1 MNEIPPEEPIGTAQ
15 IGEPFAME
23 GPARADLRTTPIR
36 VHIGERLIDHPEHWE
51 LGVGR
56 RGDREVWGLVYGGAM
71 THMCY
76 DPTYAPPAEA
86 VAKVREFGW
95 WYFDAGRELRVR
107 VEDLEEAFKIL
118 KVLDHREATSTSG
131 MFGGDPDEP
140 V

>member
-1 MNEIPPEEPIGTAQ
+1 MNEIAPEEPIGRAQ
-15 IGEPFAME
+15 IGEPFVME

-51 LGVGR
+51 LGVSR
-56 RGDREVWGLVYGGAM
+56 REAREVWGLVYGGAM

-76 DPTYAPPAEA
+76 DFVHAPPAEA
-86 VAKVREFGW
+86 IVKVREFGW
-95 WYFDAGRELRVR
+95 FYFDAGRELRVR

-118 KVLDHREATSTSG
+118 KVVDPRDTAITSG